1 MAHTLSK
8 EKINGPL
15 LLLGLVGLAVGTYGI
30 FEALVYRTHATNL
43 TSYMPWGLGVA
54 LYLLF
59 LGLSAG
65 GLVVSCL
72 IYLFGMKQID
82 RISGIST
89 YITLLAEV
97 CAGIAIAL
105 DLGRWERLYRF
116 ALTPSLTSPMFWM
129 FVFFNGVMICYLFK
143 AWAIYRNDAAMS
155 RFWSLVHIPVSFLFY
170 GTNGYFFSIL
180 TSHPAWSGP
189 SIVLWFVL
197 AALLSGGALVAALV
211 WLVQREAEATVTLG
225 KTVLLLLV
233 LFGAFEWLYVM
244 VGYRG
249 GQLEVKAA
257 LDHMLFGPTGWSFW
271 LVHVVLGTLIPLALL
286 AGKTDNP
293 RMVALAG
300 LLIVAGF
307 LSFRYGLLMAPQ
319 SAAMLPGLE
328 QAWQHPRLAL
338 TYSPNLGEWL
348 VTLWVCSLGL
358 LGIIVGPKLFPKL
371 FTRPSWC

>member
-1 MAHTLSK
+1 MAVTLTN
-8 EKINGPL
+8 EKTNTPL
-15 LLLGLVGLAVGTYGI
+15 LILGCIGLAVGTYGI
-30 FEALVYRTHATNL
+30 VEALIERTHATQL
-43 TSYMPWGLGVA
+43 SSYMPWGLGVA

-155 RFWSLVHIPVSFLFY
+155 RFWSLLHIPVSFLFY

-211 WLVQREAEATVTLG
+211 WIFQREAEITVTLG
-225 KTVLLLLV
+225 KVLLLLLI
-233 LFGAFEWLYVM
+233 LFAAFEWLYVA

-249 GQLEVKAA
+249 AQIEIKAA
-257 LDHMLFGPTGWSFW
+257 LDQMLFGANGWSFW
-271 LVHVVLGTLIPLALL
+271 LLHVVLGSLVPLALL
-286 AGKTDNP
+286 VGKPDNP
-293 RMVALAG
+293 RMVTLAS
-300 LLIVAGF
+300 LLVVAGF
-307 LSFRYGLLMAPQ
+307 LSFRYALLMAPQ
-319 SAAMLPGLE
+319 SVPMLPGLD

-348 VTLWVCSLGL
+348 ITLWVFSLGL
-358 LGIIVGPKLFPKL
+358 LGILVGPKLFPKL
-371 FTRPSWC
+371 FTRPGWC